1 MRVAIRIFILF
12 YILLTVCPAQSEKR
26 TIDLTLN
33 SAVRIAMDNSYRI
46 KQLRLGIERT
56 RYWLM
61 AERAG
66 LKTKFYMNIRAPEI
80 QDLSDYKW
88 NSTLQRDEI
97 VRQNTQRWQMDL
109 SIRQPVILFGYPTN
123 GYLSLNNQVYR
134 YLQKDHLSND
144 ISYYNRYFLKYEQ
157 PFFLPNTLKNKIDL
171 AELNLERRELNYI
184 DDQVDF
190 LGTIADDFYGL
201 FQLSY
206 KNQIYEI
213 QIDNLTKV
221 SRLVYTFSKKDTTR
235 SIESIQIQ
243 VELGNIEEKLLQNKS
258 DLRLASSRL
267 KQRLRL
273 NGEDKIVINPE
284 IKITPVN
291 IDIEEAIRL
300 GYTLRPRMRT
310 LSNNKKREEIDLE
323 NVKGWNAF
331 HMNLVMTYGIEKQDD
346 SYRQLWMESNN
357 SNSVVLTAYI
367 PLWDWGQR
375 NARIEAQKI
384 NIKMTDLN
392 IEQAKNQIAS
402 EIISAV
408 SNVKEYQKRAL
419 NMKDNMEMAREITE
433 QSIVLYQ
440 KNKISLRDM
449 LQTISRQSDTELN
462 FLEAYLGYRKSL
474 LSLMSYTYYD
484 YENKISL
491 IDQFRMNDF

>member
-1 MRVAIRIFILF
+1 MQNSIRFVIIFFILL
-12 YILLTVCPAQSEKR
+12 YISPAHSEQR
-26 TIDLTLN
+26 TIELTLN

-46 KQLRLGIERT
+46 RQLRLGIERT
-56 RYWLM
+56 RFWLQ

-66 LKTKFYMNIRAPEI
+66 LKTKFYMNISAPEI

-123 GYLSLNNQVYR
+123 GYLSLNNKIYR
-134 YLQKDHLSND
+134 YLQKDNETND
-144 ISYYNRYFLKYEQ
+144 ISYYNRYFLKFEQ

-171 AELNLERRELNYI
+171 AELNLENRELDYI
-184 DDQVDF
+184 NDQVNF
-190 LGTIADDFYGL
+190 LGRIASEYYVL
-201 FQLSY
+201 FQLAY
-206 KNQIYEI
+206 KNTIYGNQIN
-213 QIDNLTKV
+213 NLKKITKLVNTV
-221 SRLVYTFSKKDTTR
+221 SQQDTTR

-243 VELGNIEEKLLQNKS
+243 VELGNIEEKLMQNKS
-258 DLRLASSRL
+258 ELRLASSRL

-273 NGEDKIVINPE
+273 NGEDLIVINPE
-284 IKITPVN
+284 IKIIPIN
-291 IDIEEAIRL
+291 INLDDAIRL
-300 GYTLRPRMRT
+300 GYTLRPHLRS
-310 LSNNKKREEIDLE
+310 LANNKKRDEIDLE
-323 NVKGWNAF
+323 DVKGRNAF
-331 HMNLVMTYGIEKQDD
+331 HMNLEMTYGIEKQDD
-346 SYRQLWMESNN
+346 SYRDIWMDSNN
-357 SNSVVLTAYI
+357 SNSVILTAYI

-375 NARIEAQKI
+375 KARIEAQKI

-392 IEQAKNQIAS
+392 IEEAKSQIAS
-402 EIISAV
+402 EIMSAV
-408 SNVKEYQKRAL
+408 SNLQEYQKRAL

-440 KNKISLRDM
+440 KNKISLQDL
-449 LQTISRQSDTELN
+449 LQTITRQTDTEIN
-462 FLEAYLGYRKSL
+462 FLDAYLGYKKSL

-491 IDQFRMNDF
+491 IDQFRMDEY